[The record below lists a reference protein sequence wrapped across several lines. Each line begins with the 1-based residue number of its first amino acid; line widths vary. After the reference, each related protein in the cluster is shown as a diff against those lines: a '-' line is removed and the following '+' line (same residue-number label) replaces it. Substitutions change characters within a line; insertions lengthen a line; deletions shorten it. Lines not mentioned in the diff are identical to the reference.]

1 MPLAPTRSSWVLFAL
16 CIVFLQRAAVAA
28 ATDPPLMR
36 YRFEA
41 GKAYQYNFAYQLKSC
56 EGLQASNGA
65 RIVQCEAAGSEEFTI
80 RSQNAELIPHHP
92 ANVNHLTILHNPLS
106 RDAPDVVIPQFDGPV
121 VRDAA
126 AGPAPNVNPTARVR
140 GSTFTRTG
148 ELIAAATTQRPS
160 SFLLG
165 YNCQFAIEALPESP
179 AKSWTKTSRRTLRVN
194 TSGATCPAK
203 EEAKYTV
210 VAVKGDMVFLTKNYL
225 LRSDPYDNGT
235 TRLTM
240 NGCGSLALNVKLG
253 AFRMAAMNYVI
264 SIAHSG
270 KVEAVAISL
279 NYILGEPVQVA
290 AAPKPQPGVAAQPS
304 PPPAKPHEPLT
315 AEARR
320 EILRDLKSTTGQT
333 VRNASLRLIAAKV
346 DDQPAEISAALAG
359 AMKGLNDWDRAAVLE
374 RPGDLGYREL
384 RRSPGRGRD
393 EQYLLRPRQGDR
405 AIGQEVQGPCRHRRR
420 YQGL

>member
-92 ANVNHLTILHNPLS
+92 ANINHLTILHNPLS

-126 AGPAPNVNPTARVR
+126 AGPAPNVNPTARIR

-165 YNCQFAIEALPESP
+165 YNCQFAIEAFPKAPPNLGPRLP
-179 AKSWTKTSRRTLRVN
+179 A
-194 TSGATCPAK
+194 
-203 EEAKYTV
+203 
-210 VAVKGDMVFLTKNYL
+210 
-225 LRSDPYDNGT
+225 
-235 TRLTM
+235 
-240 NGCGSLALNVKLG
+240 
-253 AFRMAAMNYVI
+253 
-264 SIAHSG
+264 AHS
-270 KVEAVAISL
+270 AS
-279 NYILGEPVQVA
+279 
-290 AAPKPQPGVAAQPS
+290 
-304 PPPAKPHEPLT
+304 
-315 AEARR
+315 
-320 EILRDLKSTTGQT
+320 ILRAPRAPPRKKLST
-333 VRNASLRLIAAKV
+333 
-346 DDQPAEISAALAG
+346 
-359 AMKGLNDWDRAAVLE
+359 
-374 RPGDLGYREL
+374 
-384 RRSPGRGRD
+384 RSWP
-393 EQYLLRPRQGDR
+393 
-405 AIGQEVQGPCRHRRR
+405 
-420 YQGL
+420 